1 MTLVDTSVL
10 LDLVTDDANWA
21 ASLQSPLLINDMI
34 YAELGVRYER
44 IETLDSFIAEAGLE
58 RVALPRA
65 ALFLAGKVF
74 AKYRRAGGARTGVL
88 PDFFIGAHA
97 AIVGIPLLTRDA
109 SRTALPFP
117 LSGSSLRPREIDPVH
132 LTFRSVHSGRE
143 FRHIAFEISRS
154 LHRARQSCVFR
165 MAAAASRDWWRFGW

>member
-21 ASLQSPLLINDMI
+21 GWSIDQLEAASLQGPLLINDMI

-74 AKYRRAGGARTGVL
+74 AKYRRAGGARSGVL

-109 SRTALPFP
+109 SRYRTSFPTVGLITPTA
-117 LSGSSLRPREIDPVH
+117 
-132 LTFRSVHSGRE
+132 
-143 FRHIAFEISRS
+143 
-154 LHRARQSCVFR
+154 
-165 MAAAASRDWWRFGW
+165 